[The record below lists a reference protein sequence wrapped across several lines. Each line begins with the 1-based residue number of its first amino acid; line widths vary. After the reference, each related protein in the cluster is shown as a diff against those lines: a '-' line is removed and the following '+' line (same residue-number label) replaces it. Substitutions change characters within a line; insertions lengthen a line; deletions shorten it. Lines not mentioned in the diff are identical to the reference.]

1 MRSVGALQDKL
12 PCLMTTA
19 ASVLL
24 ALSVAAAP
32 ARAQETFPLPSPDE
46 LEPYTH
52 PQRLVEIAPGRRLNL
67 YCTGSGSPIV
77 VMDTGLGNS
86 AWVWAVVQPAVAGLT
101 RVCSYDRA
109 GEGWSDPGPLPRTS
123 SAIVADLYAAL
134 SASGESP
141 PYVLVG
147 HSFGGL
153 NILLYTYLHREQIV
167 GLVEVDPA
175 VAGQDVRFAEQI
187 PALGNQGYELNS
199 QVLEVYRNCADLARA
214 GALADLAQQ
223 IQAGCNTAFGG
234 DPAAP
239 AFQQAIE
246 FFFARASQW
255 ETLASEA
262 ENLNATQPGVQPT
275 DTHEVWAARRD
286 LGGGRR
292 PLGALPVV
300 VLQAGDLSNML
311 FVFPFSSDV
320 QGPYFQVRTEM
331 LGRLA
336 AQSKQG
342 VRVVVPNATHY
353 IQSYQPQTVIN
364 TIRQVVCAAQ
374 GGAALRLAEPHEL
387 GALSS
392 CE

>member
-1 MRSVGALQDKL
+1 MRSLGALRDKL
-12 PCLMTTA
+12 PCLMATA

-32 ARAQETFPLPSPDE
+32 ARAQETFPYPSPDE

-52 PQRLVEIAPGRRLNL
+52 PQQLVEVAPGQRLNL
-67 YCTGSGSPIV
+67 YCTGSGSPTV
-77 VMDTGLGNS
+77 VMDAGFGNS

-109 GEGWSDPGPLPRTS
+109 GEGFSDPGPLPRTS
-123 SAIVADLYAAL
+123 SAIVADLHAAL

-153 NILLYTYLHREQIV
+153 NVTLYTYLHREQIV
-167 GLVEVDPA
+167 GLVEVDPG

-187 PALGNQGYELNS
+187 PALGNQVYELNS
-199 QVLEVYRNCADLARA
+199 QGLEGWRNCANLARA
-214 GALADLAQQ
+214 GALADPAQQ
-223 IQAGCNTAFGG
+223 TQAGCHPSD

-239 AFQQAIE
+239 AFQQALD

-255 ETLASEA
+255 ETLASEF
-262 ENLNATQPGVQPT
+262 ENLTATQPGVQPT
-275 DTHEVWAARRD
+275 DTREVWAAQRA

-292 PLGALPVV
+292 PLGALPLV
-300 VLQAGDLSNML
+300 VLQAGDLSDL
-311 FVFPFSSDV
+311 PFSSDV
-320 QGPYFQVRTEM
+320 QSADFQVRTEM

-336 AQSKQG
+336 AQSEQG

-353 IQSYQPQTVIN
+353 IQNYQPQTVIDA
-364 TIRQVVCAAQ
+364 IRQVVCAAQ
-374 GGAALRLAEPHEL
+374 AGT
-387 GALSS
+387 LSS

>member
-1 MRSVGALQDKL
+1 MRSVGALRDTL

-32 ARAQETFPLPSPDE
+32 ARALDTFPFPSPDQ

-52 PQRLVEIAPGRRLNL
+52 PQQLVEIAPGRRLNF
-67 YCTGSGSPIV
+67 YCTGSGSPTV
-77 VMDTGLGNS
+77 VMDTGFLNS

-109 GEGWSDPGPLPRTS
+109 GEGWSDPSPLPRTS
-123 SAIVADLYAAL
+123 SAIVADLHALL
-134 SASGESP
+134 SASHEYP

-153 NILLYTYLHREQIV
+153 NMTLYTYLHREQIV

-175 VAGQDVRFAEQI
+175 VAGQDVRLSEQI
-187 PALGNQGYELNS
+187 PALGNQLYEINS
-199 QVLEVYRNCADLARA
+199 QHLEELRNCADLARA
-214 GALADLAQQ
+214 GAFA
-223 IQAGCNTAFGG
+223 
-234 DPAAP
+234 DPAQRCSLLGADPADP
-239 AFQQAIE
+239 AFQQAE
-246 FFFARASQW
+246 DFFATRASQW

-262 ENLNATQPGVQPT
+262 ENLFATQPGVQPT
-275 DTHEVWAARRD
+275 DTRKVWAARRR
-286 LGGGRR
+286 LGDGKR
-292 PLGALPVV
+292 PLGALPLV
-300 VLQAGDLSNML
+300 VLQAGDLSDL
-311 FVFPFSSDV
+311 PFSSDV
-320 QGPYFQVRTEM
+320 KSAYFQVRAEL
-331 LGRLA
+331 LGRVA

-342 VRVVVPNATHY
+342 VRVVVPNATHN
-353 IQSYQPQTVIN
+353 IHLDQPQTVIN